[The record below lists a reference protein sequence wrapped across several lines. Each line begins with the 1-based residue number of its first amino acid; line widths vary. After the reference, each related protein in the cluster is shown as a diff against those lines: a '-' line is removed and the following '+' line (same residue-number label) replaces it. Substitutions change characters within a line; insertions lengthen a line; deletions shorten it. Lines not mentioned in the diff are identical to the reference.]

1 MKSNYVLCT
10 GVILV
15 NIRCL
20 IHLSMMHA
28 SLRKMMVIITDS
40 ATELVAFLAIIFILV
55 CIFGVGQL
63 VVSTEL
69 LTLQPGQ
76 ERKVTF

>member
-1 MKSNYVLCT
+1 
-10 GVILV
+10 
-15 NIRCL
+15 
-20 IHLSMMHA
+20 MMHA
-28 SLRKMMVIITDS
+28 QLRKMMVIITDS